1 MINRRMQLDTL
12 DVVGKIVFSLAAF
25 YYAYDLFYIDIYLK
39 KTKEFSIPG
48 IGTGSAGKI
57 ENDFIRRLLKF
68 IMMLIFI
75 WLTFNTP

>member
-1 MINRRMQLDTL
+1 M
-12 DVVGKIVFSLAAF
+12 DVATVVLKITFSGVVI
-25 YYAYDLFYIDIYLK
+25 YYAYDLFYLDIYLK

-68 IMMLIFI
+68 IMMLICLWI
-75 WLTFNTP
+75 VIDTP

>member
-1 MINRRMQLDTL
+1 M
-12 DVVGKIVFSLAAF
+12 DVTTVFLKSMSFLMAF
-25 YYAYDLFYIDIYLK
+25 YYAYDLFYRDIYLK
-39 KTKEFSIPG
+39 KTKEFFVPGKG
-48 IGTGSAGKI
+48 IGVGKI

>member
-1 MINRRMQLDTL
+1 MDTL
-12 DVVGKIVFSLAAF
+12 DVVGKIVFSLVAF
-25 YYAYDLFYIDIYLK
+25 YYAYDLLYIDIYLK
-39 KTKEFSIPG
+39 KTKEFCVPG
-48 IGTGSAGKI
+48 KGTGCGKI